1 MCFLWSQIVVSVA
14 AKQLNGVVA
23 STLLKFI
30 VFNRRAKRDALGIKS
45 FKGLLHDTGMSF
57 VQERVHTGCRMIPE

>member
-14 AKQLNGVVA
+14 TKQLNGVVA

-30 VFNRRAKRDALGIKS
+30 VFKQASKA
-45 FKGLLHDTGMSF
+45 
-57 VQERVHTGCRMIPE
+57 